1 MSKNLLN
8 ENQVRRFMKLA
19 EIGSLSESFVDEN
32 IEEGGAAARVG
43 NEDRDVGKG
52 RMTADRIREE
62 EEVSEG
68 EDVIEE
74 VSWEDVPGIHV
85 AGKVSRATSAPTRA
99 IANTITKGAKA
110 LGDAVTGRPGAAA
123 SRGFAAGG
131 VGREQGTRT
140 SPNPDTR
147 TSPNPDTRTSAYAP
161 ELDQVSIDE
170 AQMRKLVHRIKA
182 RIMQENRHVQRLTH
196 REQQIRLVEAQMA
209 RNVERNMAVQN
220 REALTEALIHRVV
233 SRLKGSKK

>member
-52 RMTADRIREE
+52 RMTPDRIREE

-68 EDVIEE
+68 EE
-74 VSWEDVPGIHV
+74 VVDEGVGLKRAIQQGLRTDPI
-85 AGKVSRATSAPTRA
+85 VSRLQGAETEAE
-99 IANTITKGAKA
+99 AKA
-110 LGDAVTGRPGAAA
+110 EAGASATT
-123 SRGFAAGG
+123 RKG
-131 VGREQGTRT
+131 VGMPKPETIPPLKTSEKSYTPTLTRGPEVRQKRRE
-140 SPNPDTR
+140 P
-147 TSPNPDTRTSAYAP
+147 
-161 ELDQVSIDE
+161 VDE

-196 REQQIRLVEAQMA
+196 REQQVRLVEAQMA
-209 RNVERNMAVQN
+209 RNVERNMAAQN
-220 REALTEALIHRVV
+220 REALTEALVHRVAN
-233 SRLKGSKK
+233 RLKGSKR